1 MNIID
6 IVIIAIL
13 AFCIIRGLMLGLI
26 NSISSLFAIV
36 AGVFLSKR
44 YYQEVYLIMKG
55 INLPDHH
62 GIISYV
68 IVFLLFFIGF
78 KVLFFLIKQVST
90 SSGLSGV
97 DRVLGVI
104 LGLAKGLLIAGIMIT
119 AVQVLLPPRSNV
131 IATSVLL
138 PYYNKIIAISGF
150 IPSDFIQYTKKN

>member
-1 MNIID
+1 VNIID